1 MALCVSSKF
10 DSVQMTRTLQV
21 DHVQFEI
28 FSDLDFHGDAGTLV
42 AEVSGYDDAILRCSV
57 NGVFRNGKEVEQVAE
72 REIPRLAEEAG
83 ATYDLCGDKY
93 VFGTRKPG
101 GDSSKD
107 TVHFWYLGLEGHI
120 AVVPCSWII
129 AVPTILGRS
138 MSWNVLICLCR
149 HLQGVVMSILPLRYR
164 DEACESRT

>member
-107 TVHFWYLGLEGHI
+107 TVHFWYLGLGGHI
-120 AVVPCSWII
+120 AVVSVFVDHRC
-129 AVPTILGRS
+129 ADDPTTTHVMECADLLVQTFARR
-138 MSWNVLICLCR
+138 R
-149 HLQGVVMSILPLRYR
+149 HVDSAPEI
-164 DEACESRT
+164 SR